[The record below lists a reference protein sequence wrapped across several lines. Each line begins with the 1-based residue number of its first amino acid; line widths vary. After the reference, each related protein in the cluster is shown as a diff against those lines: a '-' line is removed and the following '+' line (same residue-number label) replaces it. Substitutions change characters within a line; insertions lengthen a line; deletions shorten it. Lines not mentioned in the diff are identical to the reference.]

1 MSATAAL
8 MPHQRAFG
16 RAELFVK
23 PGGGTTRLDRLYQEG
38 CAKIRLPRP
47 QGTAEAVLINT
58 AGGLTGGDR
67 ISWQIAAG
75 DGTHL
80 VLTTQA
86 AERVYRSLGSA
97 AAVTTTISVGAGAT
111 VEWLPQETI
120 LFEESHLRR
129 RLEVDLGPGARF
141 LGLEAVLLGRE
152 AMGEDA
158 LLARLADDWRL
169 RQEGRIVHAEATRL
183 EPDPLIRTGA
193 SLLAGNRAFAT
204 LVYIGPDAEMRLAAL
219 LALNL
224 PGLAAS
230 AFNGKLVLR
239 ALAPSGLELRRALTP
254 VIGLLSKART
264 LPRLWTF

>member
-1 MSATAAL
+1 MPATAAL

-23 PGGGTTRLDRLYQEG
+23 PGGGATRLDRLYQEG

-67 ISWQIAAG
+67 VTWQIAAG
-75 DGTHL
+75 DSTRL

-86 AERVYRSLGSA
+86 AERVYRSLGA
-97 AAVTTTISVGAGAT
+97 AAEVTTTISVGAGAT

-129 RLEVDLGPGARF
+129 RLEVDLGAGARF
-141 LGLEAVLLGRE
+141 LALEAVLLGRE
-152 AMGEDA
+152 AMGEEA
-158 LLARLADDWRL
+158 ILARFSDDWRI
-169 RQEGRIVHAEATRL
+169 RQDGRLVHAEATRL
-183 EPDPLIRTGA
+183 DPDPLIRTGS
-193 SLLAGNRAFAT
+193 SLLVGNRAFAT
-204 LVYIGPDAEMRLAAL
+204 LVSVAPDAEARLEAL
-219 LALNL
+219 RALAL

-230 AFNGKLVLR
+230 AFNGKLVVR
-239 ALAPSGLELRRALTP
+239 ALAPSGLQLRRVLTP
-254 VIGLLSKART
+254 VIGLLSQART